1 MICSYGEKIN
11 IFEQTPPIMT
21 PDKPRRRTGLDQ
33 LEPVLGEAVAQLDL
47 HTAQLKRANNN
58 ITTLIE
64 INTRQ
69 SDDISFLLRGQ
80 ANQREQL
87 AEVKIELA
95 EVKTELTEVNARLD
109 GFGQVL
115 TAILNAVQKPSGN

>member
-1 MICSYGEKIN
+1 
-11 IFEQTPPIMT
+11 MT
-21 PDKPRRRTGLDQ
+21 PDKRLDQ

-58 ITTLIE
+58 ISTLVE

-80 ANQREQL
+80 ANQQEQL
-87 AEVKIELA
+87 T
-95 EVKTELTEVNARLD
+95 EVKTELVKVKTELAEVNARLD
-109 GFGQVL
+109 GFGQTL

>member
-1 MICSYGEKIN
+1 
-11 IFEQTPPIMT
+11 MT
-21 PDKPRRRTGLDQ
+21 PDKRLDQ

-58 ITTLIE
+58 ISTLIE

-80 ANQREQL
+80 ANQQEQL
-87 AEVKIELA
+87 AEVKTELAKVKIELA
-95 EVKTELTEVNARLD
+95 EVKTELVKVNARLD
-109 GFGQVL
+109 GFDQTL